1 MVQIEINIRYHYNQ
15 NSSYYRLEFID
26 NGIGIE
32 DNRKKSIFHRIKRQK
47 EDLSGMGLGL
57 LLVKKIIDLYNGK
70 IWVENRIKD
79 DFSQGSK
86 FIIDLPIN

>member
-1 MVQIEINIRYHYNQ
+1 
-15 NSSYYRLEFID
+15 
-26 NGIGIE
+26 
-32 DNRKKSIFHRIKRQK
+32 
-47 EDLSGMGLGL
+47 MGLGL